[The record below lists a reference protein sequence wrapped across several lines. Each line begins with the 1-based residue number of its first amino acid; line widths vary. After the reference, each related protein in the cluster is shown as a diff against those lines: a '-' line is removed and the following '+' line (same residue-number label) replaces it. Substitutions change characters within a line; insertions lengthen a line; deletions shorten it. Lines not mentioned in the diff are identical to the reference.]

1 MASAIKNT
9 AFYAVGS
16 VIKVLSSFV
25 LLPIFT
31 NILGAEQYGIF
42 NVLQTFSTILSILM
56 TFAVERS
63 IYRLLY
69 DYKTENEKNQYL
81 STVFWLIN
89 SISIIIILLTLLF
102 SKFISSLV
110 GDVDVFYVLLPVI
123 LYTFLSALINY
134 TQILMQVEQNG
145 GEFLKV
151 SLLILILY
159 NILSIIFLFFYKKTV
174 ESLVYGNLL
183 ANILIL
189 PYAFYRIK
197 SKIHLFFSI
206 SIAIK
211 VFRYSSPMLLMVV
224 FAWILNMTDRLFI
237 GNMIDYRETGIYSLA
252 SKITQVIT
260 LFAGAIFQAYGP
272 LFYKTTSEL
281 SYEDAKNKLE
291 PINSAITLIISFSI
305 ILLCMFSRPILSIF
319 FSEEYG
325 KCLINIH
332 ILSIACLFSQITG
345 ILNLMI
351 YQNKKTFG
359 LSMIVIISAIVNFLL
374 NLSLIPIFGA
384 IIASYANL
392 ISSIILFS
400 LSYRLAKANYYI
412 PINKTIIIVSIGI
425 TIVMCLIDYSGISL
439 IIGLLSKIV
448 IFAFLTIILYKLRII
463 SNDMKEIYYIL
474 IYKIRERIR

>member
-1 MASAIKNT
+1 MASAFKNT
-9 AFYAVGS
+9 AFYAFGTIV
-16 VIKVLSSFV
+16 KVLSSFV
-25 LLPIFT
+25 LLPVFA

-42 NVLQTFSTILSILM
+42 NILQTFSTILSILM

-89 SISIIIILLTLLF
+89 GISIFIILLTLLF

-159 NILSIIFLFFYKKTV
+159 NISSIIFLFFYKKTV

-252 SKITQVIT
+252 SKMTQAVT
-260 LFAGAIFQAYGP
+260 LFIGAIFQAYGP

-281 SYEDAKNKLE
+281 SYEDAKKKLE
-291 PINSAITLIISFSI
+291 PINSSISMIICLSI
-305 ILLCMFSRPILSIF
+305 IVLCIVCRPILSVF

-325 KCLINIH
+325 KSFIYVH
-332 ILSIACLFSQITG
+332 ILSIACLFSQMTG
-345 ILNLMI
+345 TLNLMI

-359 LSMIVIISAIVNFLL
+359 LSVIVIISAIVNFLL
-374 NLSLIPIFGA
+374 NLFLIPIYGA
-384 IIASYANL
+384 IVASYANL
-392 ISSIILFS
+392 ISSITLFS
-400 LSYRLAKANYYI
+400 LTYRLAKANYYI
-412 PINKTIIIVSIGI
+412 PINMKIIIISVII
-425 TIVMCLIDYSGISL
+425 AIVISLIDNSSTSL
-439 IIGLLSKIV
+439 IIGFLSKIA
-448 IFAFLTIILYKLRII
+448 IFITMIIVLFKFGII
-463 SNDMKEIYYIL
+463 SNDIKEIYYL
-474 IYKIRERIR
+474 IALKIKNKS